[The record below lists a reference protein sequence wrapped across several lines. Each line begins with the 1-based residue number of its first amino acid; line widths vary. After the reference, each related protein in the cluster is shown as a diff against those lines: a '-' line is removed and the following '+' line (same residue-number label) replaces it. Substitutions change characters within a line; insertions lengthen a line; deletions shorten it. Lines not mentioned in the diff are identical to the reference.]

1 MRSDGS
7 ASRPG
12 RARVR
17 RASCARPRSSVVS
30 SAGARRRSLTRR
42 ATSSAARGSAAL
54 RCLATRAG
62 RRKSL
67 RRERCAASWW
77 AMGRADS
84 LAKLALAYGAHLTRR
99 RLMRPRPQLHSLLET
114 YAADGIRAVDSAE
127 RAQHPRLVTC
137 INCGLCAL
145 AAGRLGYTRL
155 PDLASS
161 YMRLYARLGEASSD
175 VSRGEG
181 DGPDLAAASSVCPVG
196 LPLDEVAAAV
206 RRMTVR

>member
-1 MRSDGS
+1 M
-7 ASRPG
+7 
-12 RARVR
+12 
-17 RASCARPRSSVVS
+17 
-30 SAGARRRSLTRR
+30 
-42 ATSSAARGSAAL
+42 
-54 RCLATRAG
+54 
-62 RRKSL
+62 
-67 RRERCAASWW
+67 RREPCAASWW

-99 RLMRPRPQLHSLLET
+99 RLTRPRPQLHALFET

-145 AAGRLGYTRL
+145 AAGRLGKTRL

-175 VSRGEG
+175 VEGET
-181 DGPDLAAASSVCPVG
+181 PDLAAAAAVCPVG
-196 LPLDEVAAAV
+196 LPLDEVAAVV
-206 RRMTVR
+206 RRISSR

>member
-1 MRSDGS
+1 M
-7 ASRPG
+7 A
-12 RARVR
+12 
-17 RASCARPRSSVVS
+17 
-30 SAGARRRSLTRR
+30 
-42 ATSSAARGSAAL
+42 
-54 RCLATRAG
+54 
-62 RRKSL
+62 
-67 RRERCAASWW
+67 
-77 AMGRADS
+77 RADS
-84 LAKLALAYGAHLTRR
+84 LAKLALAYGLHLARR
-99 RLMRPRPQLHSLLET
+99 RLRRPRSQLSALVAT
-114 YAADGIRAVDSAE
+114 YASDGIRELEPSE
-127 RAQHPRLVTC
+127 RERHPRLVTC

-145 AAGRLGYTRL
+145 AAGRIGKTRL